1 MSAGLH
7 VVCYD
12 TCSDARRRRFVALL
26 SRRGRRVQYSVFEL
40 LLDPARLRR
49 LTRQLSDL
57 LEDDDSIL
65 IYAAPGNRL
74 CLGRDVP
81 ALDEQPRTQVI

>member
-1 MSAGLH
+1 MIPGLH

-12 TCSDARRRRFVALL
+12 TSSDARRRRFVGLL

-40 LLDPARLRR
+40 LLDAARLRR
-49 LTRQLSDL
+49 LTRQLAEL
-57 LEDDDSIL
+57 MEDDDSIL
-65 IYAAPGNRL
+65 IYATSSTRL